1 MQQPCF
7 ANAIKRV
14 EVEYFV
20 VWKLSSHGCF
30 KLESALMRSFIMLH
44 CLFILTYFLDKC
56 FKTPDSIP
64 RIRRRLSET
73 FRAQYI
79 NTKEIRSNILP
90 LYPGNIR
97 ANSSYTNA
105 EFPTLCYLVLSL
117 LLKKKKNSVWPPV
130 N

>member
-1 MQQPCF
+1 M
-7 ANAIKRV
+7 
-14 EVEYFV
+14 

-97 ANSSYTNA
+97 ANSSYTHA
-105 EFPTLCYLVLSL
+105 EFL
-117 LLKKKKNSVWPPV
+117 LLLLLFHFVLLGAFFVIEKKKKNSVWPPV